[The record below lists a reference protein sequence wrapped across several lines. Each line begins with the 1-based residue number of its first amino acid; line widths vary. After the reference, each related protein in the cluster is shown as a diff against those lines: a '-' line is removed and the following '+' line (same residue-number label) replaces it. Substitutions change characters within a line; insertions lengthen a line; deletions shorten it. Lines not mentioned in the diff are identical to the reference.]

1 MKWMTA
7 ILFFLLVP
15 RCIAGN
21 ELQYR
26 QLIER
31 SLNKQ
36 PLCLGEKRWPVSIQ
50 TGSDQWI
57 NARMEALVDAGLI
70 TSREKSGRKT
80 WTLTQYGQASFSK
93 EHDFCY
99 GVMKVRTF
107 QGIQTDRAGVTHV
120 TFTYFIQDIPAWA
133 KNASVRVAN
142 TDLDNL
148 VTGIDSVR
156 YQARFTHEP
165 RGAMRLLTEPE
176 QMDLYY

>member
-1 MKWMTA
+1 MTG
-7 ILFFLLVP
+7 ILLFSLVSH
-15 RCIAGN
+15 CIAGS
-21 ELQYR
+21 ELHYR
-26 QLIER
+26 QLIEH

-50 TGSDQWI
+50 IGSDQWT
-57 NARMEALVDAGLI
+57 NAKMEALVDAGLI
-70 TSREKSGRKT
+70 NSREKSGRKT
-80 WTLTQYGQASFSK
+80 WMLTQYGQASLSK

-99 GVMKVRTF
+99 GVMRVRTL
-107 QGIQTDRAGVTHV
+107 QDIQTDRTGVTHV
-120 TFTYFIQDIPAWA
+120 TFTYFIQGIPAWA

-156 YQARFTHEP
+156 YEARFTHEP
-165 RGAMRLLTEPE
+165 RGTTRLLAEPE

>member
-1 MKWMTA
+1 MKWMTG
-7 ILFFLLVP
+7 ILLFSLVSH
-15 RCIAGN
+15 CIAGS
-21 ELQYR
+21 ELHYR
-26 QLIER
+26 QLIEH

-50 TGSDQWI
+50 IGSDQWT
-57 NARMEALVDAGLI
+57 NAKMEALVDGLI
-70 TSREKSGRKT
+70 NSREKSGRKT
-80 WTLTQYGQASFSK
+80 WMLTQYGQASLSK

-99 GVMKVRTF
+99 GVMRVRTL
-107 QGIQTDRAGVTHV
+107 QDIQTDRTGVTHV
-120 TFTYFIQDIPAWA
+120 TFTYFIQGIPAWA

-156 YQARFTHEP
+156 YEARFTHEP
-165 RGAMRLLTEPE
+165 RGTTRLLAEPE